1 MNESESLFLIRMMHR
16 IMQSGSNDVEIM
28 LQILE
33 MIKLRQRQRISTTTI
48 SPSPTKNPSTFEQRL
63 NWEVFASI
71 QKEQSTN
78 FRRHLR
84 MSKESFTKLLGFI
97 KPSLTVDERMASI
110 RGGQI
115 IPELCLYCT
124 IRWLA
129 GGSYSDIFYFC
140 GISKTSFYRII
151 WKSMKAIA
159 KCRDDYIKITFPKTL
174 EQCQKVAAGFA
185 SVSTMGCIKECVA
198 AVDGY
203 LLAINAP
210 SKKQGKNV
218 RSFFSGHYQKYGVN
232 VQAACDHHS
241 RFTFIALAGPGV
253 MGDREACR
261 ECNLYDLIENLPGNF
276 CAIGDC
282 AYKPTPVHMVPVY
295 GGNLAKL
302 KENDTFNFFASQ
314 LRIRI
319 EMAFGMM
326 VKKWGILQRPVSVP
340 LKKLK

>member
-1 MNESESLFLIRMMHR
+1 MNESESLFLIRMMHQ

-33 MIKLRQRQRISTTTI
+33 MIKLRQRQRIATTTI

-129 GGSYSDIFYFC
+129 GGSHLDIFYFC

-151 WKSMKAIA
+151 WKTMKAIA
-159 KCRDDYIKITFPKTL
+159 KCHDDYIKITFPKTL

-185 SVSTMGCIKECVA
+185 SISTMGCIKECVA

-218 RSFFSGHYQKYGVN
+218 
-232 VQAACDHHS
+232 
-241 RFTFIALAGPGV
+241 
-253 MGDREACR
+253 
-261 ECNLYDLIENLPGNF
+261 
-276 CAIGDC
+276 
-282 AYKPTPVHMVPVY
+282 
-295 GGNLAKL
+295 
-302 KENDTFNFFASQ
+302 
-314 LRIRI
+314 
-319 EMAFGMM
+319 
-326 VKKWGILQRPVSVP
+326 
-340 LKKLK
+340 